1 MDEHINY
8 HELLANGQHKP
19 GYGVLFA
26 RNVSS
31 YSLGKK
37 TSYLSKGEFKKGF
50 YSIVP
55 EKLTTSQRK
64 TWDTWVQDL
73 ISCYISVVCN
83 ILGIEPKDTGNKNND
98 QLYFRGFHQF
108 SRTLLAR
115 SIKKGSFAVHSYS
128 SEEMNNMGFLS
139 KII

>member
-1 MDEHINY
+1 M
-8 HELLANGQHKP
+8 
-19 GYGVLFA
+19 
-26 RNVSS
+26 
-31 YSLGKK
+31 
-37 TSYLSKGEFKKGF
+37 
-50 YSIVP
+50 
-55 EKLTTSQRK
+55 
-64 TWDTWVQDL
+64 QDL